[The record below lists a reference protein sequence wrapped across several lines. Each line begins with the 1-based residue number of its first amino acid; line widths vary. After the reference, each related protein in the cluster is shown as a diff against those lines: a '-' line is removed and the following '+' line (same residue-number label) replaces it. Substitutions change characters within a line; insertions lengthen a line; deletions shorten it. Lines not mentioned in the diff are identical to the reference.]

1 MRPTI
6 AVGLIAL
13 VLIAGCTMY
22 SDSPTKQERPVRLQ
36 LNNSIDATPTFEVSV
51 VERPADI
58 TVRFHDGRVGTGSIT
73 EGITVADSGENQT
86 YKTVELPES
95 ARLHGRYTLEPG
107 ESEQT
112 AIDDLPVNFAVVIVV
127 YQDENQIV
135 SYVTANCD
143 DLDLAALRVTRTSYG
158 VSVTHSCQ

>member
-6 AVGLIAL
+6 AVGLIVL
-13 VLIAGCTMY
+13 VLTAGC
-22 SDSPTKQERPVRLQ
+22 SLPIDQPTKQERPVRLQ
-36 LNNSIDATPTFEVSV
+36 LNNTINATPTFEVSV
-51 VERPADI
+51 VERPANI
-58 TVRFHDGRVGTGSIT
+58 TVRFHDGRVGTGSIS

-95 ARLHGRYTLEPG
+95 ARLHGRYTLEPR

-112 AIDDLPVNFAVVIVV
+112 AIDNLPVNFAVVVV
-127 YQDENQIV
+127 VSRAPNEIV